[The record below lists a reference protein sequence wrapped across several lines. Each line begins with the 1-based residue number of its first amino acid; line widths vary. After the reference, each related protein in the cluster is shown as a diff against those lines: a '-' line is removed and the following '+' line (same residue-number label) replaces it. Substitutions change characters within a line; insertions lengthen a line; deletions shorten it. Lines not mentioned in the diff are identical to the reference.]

1 MRKILVSMYLLVF
14 GLCLVGCQ
22 TIVEYASLSSIT
34 KDEDFTSAYLS
45 SVNGDAQ
52 VLPVDFD
59 DLKEKEFYKNIMNS
73 SAKPTDVLPEVVPS
87 YSLIICSDKNSLQ
100 VDDLGNLY
108 ATYKEKWY
116 LIQCSKDDFNS
127 LKDYLFLNN
136 EETYKLTIKNETDY
150 ELIGIKSEY
159 KDGEEVEV
167 KMFYE
172 DCVLTMVFLDG
183 EFLGEL
189 NGHNSIK
196 FNMPAKDST
205 LMISYSDELITVIH
219 PENNSLYSF

>member
-1 MRKILVSMYLLVF
+1 MKKKLFSMFLLVF
-14 GLCLVGCQ
+14 CLCLAGCQ

-73 SAKPTDVLPEVVPS
+73 SAKPTDVLPEVIPS

-116 LIQCSKDDFNS
+116 LIQCSKDDFNA
-127 LKDYLFLNN
+127 LKDYLFPNN

-159 KDGEEVEV
+159 RDGEEVEV

-172 DCVLTMVFLDG
+172 DCVLTMIFLDG